1 MKILFPI
8 EYKLLHRLQGNEN
21 SREVIQNILITRTR
35 KSKKNAKFQEEKE
48 YVKKGQQLIYHK

>member
-8 EYKLLHRLQGNEN
+8 EYKLLHHLQGNEN